1 MSDCSNTFRKSKYNP
16 ELRKERIRLGLCGRC
31 GKDKGQAETANCN
44 RCIDTVAQIRKSR
57 RESGI
62 CTYCKEP
69 SMAGFRYCKSHN
81 KAEQRRRKK
90 RLEDDALTIRSYTK
104 AFLNRRAS
112 AGVCL
117 RCESNELATKRYC
130 AICTKIKS
138 IASRKQ
144 KARMRKRAIDGYG
157 GRCACCNEST
167 LQFLVIDHKHNDGAF
182 ERRVYGLIGDK
193 IYAYI
198 VRNNFPDKYQVLCY
212 NCNNARAHYGRCP
225 HQDII
230 K

>member
-1 MSDCSNTFRKSKYNP
+1 MSASTLAQLALSIPQSYQSNINYSERNAVARKTTEGARPSPFRFASLP
-16 ELRKERIRLGLCGRC
+16 RAAGRILPAPGLGFF
-31 GKDKGQAETANCN
+31 AETANCN

-112 AGVCL
+112 AGVNL
-117 RCESNELATKRYC
+117 TSSPQKGTARSV
-130 AICTKIKS
+130 
-138 IASRKQ
+138 RK
-144 KARMRKRAIDGYG
+144 
-157 GRCACCNEST
+157 
-167 LQFLVIDHKHNDGAF
+167 
-182 ERRVYGLIGDK
+182 
-193 IYAYI
+193 
-198 VRNNFPDKYQVLCY
+198 
-212 NCNNARAHYGRCP
+212 
-225 HQDII
+225 
-230 K
+230 